1 MPPYPPQTGSFSDR
15 LHLLLVDDNPE
26 DRALA
31 IRELRRNFP
40 ELQITEV
47 TEAKHFASALD
58 SDHCDLVI
66 TDYQLRWTDGLTVLR
81 AIKARWPGC
90 PVIMFTGTGS
100 EEIAVEAMKAGLDD
114 YVLKS
119 SKHYSRLPGAAKLAL
134 EQRAQWRALKEAER
148 RYLALFNNVPIG
160 LWKTT
165 REGGILDANPAAIQL
180 LGYPDRESLL
190 DVNAGDLYVDPAER
204 KRWQSMIGSDDALR
218 RYETRLRR
226 RDGSTISVEEN
237 IRAVRDAEGRVIY
250 FEGSLEDI
258 TERLSL
264 EAQLRQAQKME
275 SVGQL
280 AAGVA
285 HDFNNILTIIKGHAD
300 LVLNKG
306 GLPIRLS
313 DSLEKITVAADRAAD
328 LTRQLLMFSRQQI
341 MQQRAMDLNEGIR
354 NIGSMLERTLGEHIA
369 LKYDFAPGLPPIF
382 ADQ

>member
-204 KRWQSMIGSDDALR
+204 KRWQSLIGSDDVLR

-226 RDGSTISVEEN
+226 RDRSIISVEEN
-237 IRAVRDAEGRVIY
+237 IRAVRDAAGRVIY

-275 SVGQL
+275 SIGQL

-328 LTRQLLMFSRQQI
+328 LTRHRRPGGGPRLASSSRHAR
-341 MQQRAMDLNEGIR
+341 RA
-354 NIGSMLERTLGEHIA
+354 A
-369 LKYDFAPGLPPIF
+369 LHANMILT
-382 ADQ
+382 

>member
-160 LWKTT
+160 LWMSMRVTST
-165 REGGILDANPAAIQL
+165 SILPSA
-180 LGYPDRESLL
+180 S
-190 DVNAGDLYVDPAER
+190 
-204 KRWQSMIGSDDALR
+204 
-218 RYETRLRR
+218 
-226 RDGSTISVEEN
+226 DGS
-237 IRAVRDAEGRVIY
+237 R
-250 FEGSLEDI
+250 
-258 TERLSL
+258 
-264 EAQLRQAQKME
+264 
-275 SVGQL
+275 
-280 AAGVA
+280 
-285 HDFNNILTIIKGHAD
+285 
-300 LVLNKG
+300 
-306 GLPIRLS
+306 
-313 DSLEKITVAADRAAD
+313 
-328 LTRQLLMFSRQQI
+328 
-341 MQQRAMDLNEGIR
+341 
-354 NIGSMLERTLGEHIA
+354 
-369 LKYDFAPGLPPIF
+369 
-382 ADQ
+382 